1 LAQAAEENR
10 RLAAERGHAERMEM
24 LGRLAGG
31 VAHDFNNLL
40 TVILAATSV
49 LRESDPSPPTLEVLN
64 DLEQAT
70 ESASLVT
77 RQLLTFSRSGAGK
90 VETTDI
96 GEALGRAAKL
106 LERLLGE
113 RHPLRFVS
121 TNEPSFVRIDPGQLE
136 QCVMNLVINA
146 RDALPNGGEIE
157 LSHHVEESG
166 PAGDWAV
173 ITVADR
179 GTGMSEEVRA
189 HIFDAFY
196 TTKPRGQGTGLG
208 LSNLHAVVEGAGG
221 TVRLESETGR
231 GTRFELRLPRSVE
244 QRDRSALPTTLAP
257 RGVGHVVLVED
268 VERLRSLVS
277 DDLRRHGYEVSSFG
291 SAEQALAGLDPAQKP
306 DVLVS
311 DVILPGLDGVQLAE
325 RLEARFG
332 PLRAVF
338 TTGYSGDASLNL
350 DHRADHRLLLK
361 PYRTRA
367 LLQALHE
374 LMGDKG
380 MHS

>member
-1 LAQAAEENR
+1 
-10 RLAAERGHAERMEM
+10 MEM